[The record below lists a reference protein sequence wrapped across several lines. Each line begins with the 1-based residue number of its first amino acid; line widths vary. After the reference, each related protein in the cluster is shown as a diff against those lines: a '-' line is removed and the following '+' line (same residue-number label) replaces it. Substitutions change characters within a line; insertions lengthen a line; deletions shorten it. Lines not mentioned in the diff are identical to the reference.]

1 VTTAEAQAK
10 RSSAAPAA
18 TTSVPAKAAGSADI
32 NAEDDRFDP
41 EASVIRLHSP
51 HYAVAGFV
59 KTSLR
64 FLIPVEL
71 WGGEENMRCCF
82 KHIDRFV
89 RLRRFEN
96 FSLKEATH
104 GLKSRNFPPKS
115 ASVLPVDG
123 SEKNQNLNAGRKS
136 SVVDATAG
144 RTARATGP
152 TEHPNRLAL
161 RQRMLDDW
169 IYWIFIQLVVP
180 LSAITT
186 ILHFEHTCID
196 FVSSAY

>member
-1 VTTAEAQAK
+1 
-10 RSSAAPAA
+10 
-18 TTSVPAKAAGSADI
+18 
-32 NAEDDRFDP
+32 
-41 EASVIRLHSP
+41 
-51 HYAVAGFV
+51 
-59 KTSLR
+59 
-64 FLIPVEL
+64 
-71 WGGEENMRCCF
+71 MRCCF

-152 TEHPNRLAL
+152 KEHPNRLAL